1 MNDAFVHLVFV
12 LLLGVVVAIEAKH
25 KLLPRCV
32 PLEVLLPLSAR
43 ARACVC
49 VCVREREKTTGRVS
63 LERVHV
69 AMVRQQ
75 RTVLTHVALT
85 SPLSLIQSA
94 VAAMQRWARSALSR
108 A

>member
-43 ARACVC
+43 ARARVC
-49 VCVREREKTTGRVS
+49 VCV
-63 LERVHV
+63 
-69 AMVRQQ
+69 
-75 RTVLTHVALT
+75 
-85 SPLSLIQSA
+85 
-94 VAAMQRWARSALSR
+94 
-108 A
+108 